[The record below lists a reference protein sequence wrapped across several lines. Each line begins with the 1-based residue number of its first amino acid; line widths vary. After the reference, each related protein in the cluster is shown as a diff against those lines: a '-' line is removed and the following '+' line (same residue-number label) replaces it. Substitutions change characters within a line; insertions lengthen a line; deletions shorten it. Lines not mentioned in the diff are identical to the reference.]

1 MRIHFQRSG
10 FLRFRVLFL
19 FLAGVLHLGAAWA
32 VDPFSVSDIRVE
44 GLQRSDAGTVF
55 ASLPFRVGDTYNDE
69 KGAAA
74 LRALFATGL
83 FKDVRIEIEATVVV
97 VIVEER
103 PIIASVDFV
112 GLKEFEKDA
121 LAKSLREVGIGEG
134 LPFDKALA
142 DRAEQ
147 ELKRQYLTRSLYGA
161 EVVTTVTPTERN
173 RVNVTFTV
181 TEGETAHISELRIVG
196 NQAFSESTLR
206 GLFDLGTSGWLSF
219 YTKNDRYSRVKL
231 NADLETLKAYYLN
244 RGYLEFAIEST
255 QVTISPDKQDITI
268 TVNIREGQPYV
279 VTAVALEGNYLG
291 REDEFKSLVTI
302 RPGEFYRAETVAA
315 TTKNFLDL
323 YGAFGYAFA
332 RVEARTEI
340 DRAKG
345 QVVITLLA
353 DPQRRVYVR
362 HVIVAGNYKTRDEVV
377 RREFRQ
383 FEASWYDARKIK
395 LSRDRVDRLGYFSE
409 VAIETNEVP
418 GAQDQVDLT
427 INVKEK
433 QTGNISLGIGY
444 SSATKL
450 AFNAAV
456 KQDNV
461 LGSGNYLGL
470 ELNTSSSNRVV
481 VLSTVDPYFTLDG
494 ISRAFDLYYRTTTPF
509 NSQGEYYQIVTG
521 GTSVRFGVPY
531 SDFDTVYYGLG
542 YEQTTLNGNI
552 LGMPLNYQIYVEEFG
567 RDSNSVPLTLGWS
580 RDQRDSAITP
590 NSGSLKR
597 VTGEWSIAGD
607 LRYLRLNLQY
617 QQYFPI
623 TRQITYGFN
632 TEFGY
637 GVGMNG
643 QPYPVFK
650 NFYGGGLGSVRGFEQ
665 GSLGPIDVT
674 GAFIG
679 GTRKFNLN
687 NELYL
692 PVPGMGNDRSLRA
705 FGYLDAG
712 NVWGVNQP
720 LTFDSLRASAGVGM
734 SWISPVG
741 PLKLSYGVPIRKLPG
756 DRIQKLQFQ
765 IGTAF

>member
-1 MRIHFQRSG
+1 
-10 FLRFRVLFL
+10 
-19 FLAGVLHLGAAWA
+19 
-32 VDPFSVSDIRVE
+32 
-44 GLQRSDAGTVF
+44 
-55 ASLPFRVGDTYNDE
+55 
-69 KGAAA
+69 
-74 LRALFATGL
+74 
-83 FKDVRIEIEATVVV
+83 
-97 VIVEER
+97 
-103 PIIASVDFV
+103 
-112 GLKEFEKDA
+112 
-121 LAKSLREVGIGEG
+121 
-134 LPFDKALA
+134 
-142 DRAEQ
+142 
-147 ELKRQYLTRSLYGA
+147 
-161 EVVTTVTPTERN
+161 
-173 RVNVTFTV
+173 V

-291 REDEFKSLVTI
+291 REDEFKSLVAI
-302 RPGEFYRAETVAA
+302 RPGEFYRAETLAA

-332 RVEARTEI
+332 RVEARPEI

-362 HVIVAGNYKTRDEVV
+362 RVIVAGNYKTRDEVV

-409 VAIETNEVP
+409 VAVETNEVP

-494 ISRAFDLYYRTTTPF
+494 ISRAFDLFYRTTTPF
-509 NSQGEYYQIVTG
+509 NSQGEYYQIVTA

-552 LGMPLNYQIYVEEFG
+552 LGMPLNYQIYIEQFG
-567 RDSNSVPLTLGWS
+567 RDSNSVPITLGWS
-580 RDQRDSAITP
+580 RDQRDSAVTP
-590 NSGSLKR
+590 NAGSLKR
-597 VTGEWSIAGD
+597 VTGEWSVAGD
-607 LRYLRLNLQY
+607 LRYLRLSLQY

-712 NVWGVNQP
+712 NVWGVNQT
-720 LTFDSLRASAGVGM
+720 LTFESLRASAGVGM

>member
-1 MRIHFQRSG
+1 MRIHFQRHG
-10 FLRFRVLFL
+10 FLRFRFL
-19 FLAGVLHLGAAWA
+19 FLLVASVLHFGAAWA
-32 VDPFSVSDIRVE
+32 GEPFVVSDIRVD

-83 FKDVRIEIEATVVV
+83 FKDVRIEIEGSVVV

-121 LAKSLREVGIGEG
+121 LTKSLREVGIGDG

-161 EVVTTVTPTERN
+161 EVVTTVTPVERN

-181 TEGETAHISELRIVG
+181 TEGEMAHISEIRIVG
-196 NQAFSESTLR
+196 NQNFSESTLR
-206 GLFDLGTSGWLSF
+206 GLFDLGASGWLSF

-268 TVNIREGQPYV
+268 TVNIREGQPYT
-279 VTAVALEGNYLG
+279 VTAVTLEGNFLG
-291 REDEFKSLVTI
+291 RDDEFKSLVTI
-302 RPGEFYRAETVAA
+302 RPGELYRAETVAA

-332 RVEARTEI
+332 RVEARPEI
-340 DRAKG
+340 DRAKA
-345 QVVITLLA
+345 QVAITLQA

-362 HVIVAGNYKTRDEVV
+362 HINVAGNYKTRDEVV

-383 FEASWYDARKIK
+383 FEAAWYDARKIK

-409 VAIETNEVP
+409 VAVETAEVP

-433 QTGNISLGIGY
+433 QTGNISLGLGY
-444 SSATKL
+444 SSATKV

-494 ISRAFDLYYRTTTPF
+494 ISRAFDLYYRTTTPL
-509 NSQGEYYQIVTG
+509 NSQGEYYQVVTA
-521 GTSVRFGVPY
+521 GTSVRFGIPY

-542 YEQTTLNGNI
+542 YEQTQLNGSI
-552 LGMPLNYQIYVEEFG
+552 YQMPLNYQIYIEEFG
-567 RDSNSVPLTLGWS
+567 RDSNSVPLTLGWT
-580 RDQRDSAITP
+580 RDQRDSSIAP
-590 NSGSLKR
+590 NAGSLKR
-597 VTGEWSIAGD
+597 VTGEWSVAGD

-617 QQYFPI
+617 QLYIPI

-637 GVGMNG
+637 GTGLSG
-643 QPYPVFK
+643 LPYPVFK
-650 NFYGGGLGSVRGFEQ
+650 NFYGGGLGSVRSFEQ
-665 GSLGPIDVT
+665 GSLGPIDVS

-687 NELYL
+687 NELYM
-692 PVPGMGNDRSLRA
+692 PVPGMGNDRSLRV
-705 FGYLDAG
+705 FGYLDVG
-712 NVWGVNQP
+712 NVWGASQP
-720 LTFDSLRASAGVGM
+720 LTFDSLRASAGLGM